1 VFCLRKRLFE
11 FDEIVVL
18 ERFYFEATFCRSA
31 AKLRPEG
38 VVKVVWPGRATIVAG
53 VFHAGV
59 FQRIKKFVYLYLL
72 FAFSMIICTF
82 CFS

>member
-1 VFCLRKRLFE
+1 MFCLRKRLFE

-38 VVKVVWPGRATIVAG
+38 VKVVWPGRATIVAG
-53 VFHAGV
+53 VFK
-59 FQRIKKFVYLYLL
+59 RIKKFLYLYLL
-72 FAFSMIICTF
+72 FAFSMIKCMF